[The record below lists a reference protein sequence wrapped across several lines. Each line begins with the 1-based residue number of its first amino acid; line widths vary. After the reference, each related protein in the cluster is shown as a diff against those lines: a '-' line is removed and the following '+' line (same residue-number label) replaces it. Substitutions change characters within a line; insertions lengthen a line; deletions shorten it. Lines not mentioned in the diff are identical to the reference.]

1 MKLEAIERQLGRPP
15 KENVG
20 QVGPNFEKR
29 RSNAILAEQ
38 AGESVK
44 QIQRYIRLTNLV
56 PELLTDLKNWRRMQ
70 WIIMENEEV

>member
-1 MKLEAIERQLGRPP
+1 MKLEAMKRQLGRPP

-56 PELLTDLKNWRRMQ
+56 PEYADRFEKLAEDAMDYYGR
-70 WIIMENEEV
+70 

>member
-1 MKLEAIERQLGRPP
+1 MKRQAGRPS
-15 KENVG
+15 KNNSA

>member
-1 MKLEAIERQLGRPP
+1 MKLEAIKRQAGRPP
-15 KENVG
+15 KNSA

-56 PELLTDLKNWRRMQ
+56 PEYADRFEKLA
-70 WIIMENEEV
+70 EEAIDYYGK